1 MSRLFDSLSCK
12 LYQSSVVINP
22 EMRLDLNWFRHL
34 LLDFQGVHLMRQQ
47 TTQIT
52 LTVDSCLTGAGAVT
66 NSHFYTLTYPPA
78 NPREG
83 HAHNTV
89 GDAKRPNSPTTMG
102 PHVDTQKRP
111 HLLRQRGCSPTLQS
125 GRAKHHFLRAAA
137 RETWLLAALADIHLT
152 VRHRPGASSSMRA
165 TDALSRAHLNQHFL
179 NVVTELEAAGS
190 KRVSVPLHLLADP
203 STEL

>member
-1 MSRLFDSLSCK
+1 
-12 LYQSSVVINP
+12 
-22 EMRLDLNWFRHL
+22 
-34 LLDFQGVHLMRQQ
+34 MRQQ

-66 NSHFYTLTYPPA
+66 NSHFYTLTYLPA
-78 NPREG
+78 ILVKGMHITLLEMLNVLIALRLW
-83 HAHNTV
+83 AHMWTRKNVLIFSDNAAVVT
-89 GDAKRPNSPTTMG
+89 
-102 PHVDTQKRP
+102 
-111 HLLRQRGCSPTLQS
+111 TLQS

-137 RETWLLAALADIHLT
+137 CESWLLAALADIHLT
-152 VRHRPGASSSMRA
+152 VRHRPGASSSMRTA
-165 TDALSRAHLNQHFL
+165 DALSRAHLNQHFL